1 MRKVLFLFTMIAIW
15 PLCASALEY
24 NFTFN
29 AGLGSYGMGGLKDVN
44 TSTLSKLKFPAKLV
58 DDFPAF
64 LNVSGEGAITLKNGT
79 RIGLVLGLASTGS
92 RIAYSDYSG
101 SYSCDIKATC
111 VNYGIRG
118 EMTVFHI
125 TDALGLWAAIGA
137 GTLFT
142 DAKVKETLKLGNES
156 DSQSTTFESISLYV
170 QPEVKLAY
178 RFGPNLEAGMY
189 CAYLFHTDGKYQ
201 RSGEETAIKS
211 DWNGMRFG
219 ACVTLILNRK

>member
-1 MRKVLFLFTMIAIW
+1 MRKVLILFAMIAIC

-24 NFTFN
+24 NFKFN

-44 TSTLSKLKFPAKLV
+44 TSTLSELHFPAKLV

-101 SYSCDIKATC
+101 SYTYDIKATC

-118 EMTVFHI
+118 EMTVFRL
-125 TDALGLWAAIGA
+125 TDALGLRAAIGA

-156 DSQSTTFESISLYV
+156 DSESYTFESISLYV
-170 QPEVKLAY
+170 QPEVKLSY
-178 RFGPNLEAGMY
+178 SFGPNLEAGMY
-189 CAYLFHTDGKYQ
+189 CAYLIESGGKYEY
-201 RSGEETAIKS
+201 SGQETTIKS
-211 DWNGMRFG
+211 DWNGMRFR